1 MKLFSIFM
9 LVFNLGSFA
18 TGFSQQ
24 QLVTLNLKNCSIN
37 TVFQEIWK
45 QTGLRFIYN
54 EQDIQNLPPLEVKVR
69 KQQVDKVL
77 DDLFRNTP
85 YRYSLESDVIYVT
98 PRPATPQ
105 EQEMVWI

>member
-1 MKLFSIFM
+1 M
-9 LVFNLGSFA
+9 LVFNLRSFA

-54 EQDIQNLPPLEVKVR
+54 EQHL
-69 KQQVDKVL
+69 
-77 DDLFRNTP
+77 
-85 YRYSLESDVIYVT
+85 
-98 PRPATPQ
+98 ATKTLSR
-105 EQEMVWI
+105 